1 MLNQLFKRMAP
12 LVAGVMIF
20 GQAIPLVGAYPQI
33 TSFQYVTSYDVAL
46 TTSGGPFPTFWFL
59 NQNHNSSYNG
69 DYSVNTY
76 PGVTNIAVYVYNEYP
91 GAYYSYAIIDSVQGT
106 TIWNGP

>member
-1 MLNQLFKRMAP
+1 MGMLA
-12 LVAGVMIF
+12 VSAVMI
-20 GQAIPLVGAYPQI
+20 GHLTLSNASYPQI
-33 TSFQYVTSYDVAL
+33 TSFEYINSYYVELQTD
-46 TTSGGPFPTFWFL
+46 GGPFPTFWFL
-59 NQNHNSSYNG
+59 DQEHNSTYNG